1 MVPSIAPKRTPE
13 LIVRGVP
20 GKNRTVPRM
29 YMAMNIRGPKIP
41 YEETVS
47 LIFSMLIMLRP
58 YLLTIVNAKI
68 IKISR
73 KMIFI

>member
-1 MVPSIAPKRTPE
+1 MAPNRTPE

-41 YEETVS
+41 YEDTIS
-47 LIFSMLIMLRP
+47 LIFSMLMMLRP
-58 YLLTIVNAKI
+58 YVLTIVNANIIKMSRKI
-68 IKISR
+68 I
-73 KMIFI
+73 FI